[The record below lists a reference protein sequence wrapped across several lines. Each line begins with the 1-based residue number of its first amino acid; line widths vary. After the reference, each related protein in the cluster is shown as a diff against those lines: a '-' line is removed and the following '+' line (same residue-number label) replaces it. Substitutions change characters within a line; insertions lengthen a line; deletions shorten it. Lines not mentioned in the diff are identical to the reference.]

1 MFRSTTP
8 GGAESATGKCLAVA
22 HAIFSR
28 PAPTQ
33 LVAEG
38 VSVAQIPDSTEDL
51 YCGGNEA

>member
-8 GGAESATGKCLAVA
+8 GGAESATGKRLAVA
-22 HAIFSR
+22 YEIRR
-28 PAPTQ
+28 PAPIQ

-38 VSVAQIPDSTEDL
+38 MSVAQIPDSTEDL